1 MQESILTTLVLPV
14 ALALI
19 MLGLG
24 LSLKSDDF
32 LRIFKYP
39 KAVTIGLIGQL
50 IILPVIALAIVTI
63 IPMPTAIAGGIN
75 YSRPLSMRCI
85 IKYDYLFGW
94 WGCGIGCH
102 ADGV

>member
-14 ALALI
+14 ALATI

-39 KAVTIGLIGQL
+39 KAVTIGLIGHLTNYCGRDRQNY
-50 IILPVIALAIVTI
+50 PHATSNR
-63 IPMPTAIAGGIN
+63 GRIN
-75 YSRPLSMRCI
+75 RTRAVSVRCI
-85 IKYDYLFGW
+85 IEHDYLFGW

-102 ADGV
+102 SHCV